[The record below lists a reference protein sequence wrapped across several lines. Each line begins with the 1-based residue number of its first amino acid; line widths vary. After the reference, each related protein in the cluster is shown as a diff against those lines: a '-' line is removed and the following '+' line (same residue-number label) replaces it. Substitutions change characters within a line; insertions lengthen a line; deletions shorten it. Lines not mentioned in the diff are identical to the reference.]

1 MGFMDS
7 YKQLEKLCGDML
19 GEGRVSAYIK
29 EMSDKPRGAYL
40 VSGWEADLK
49 RLRQCRRIRT
59 QIAHEPGCSE
69 TDMCPPEDEKWLD
82 DFYARIMN
90 QTDPLAL
97 YYKYT
102 HPSPK
107 YTKPAAKA
115 VNVCAAESGAVKA
128 PQAQTGMP
136 NGYGHSRTTSEPGRD
151 DGKNSRK
158 DTAVVV
164 LIAIAAVLALLLIEW
179 ISAGRG

>member
-49 RLRQCRRIRT
+49 RLRHCRRIRN
-59 QIAHEPGCSE
+59 QIAHEPDCSE
-69 TDMCPPEDEKWLD
+69 TDMCLPEDAKWLD
-82 DFYARIMN
+82 DFYARIKN

-107 YTKPAAKA
+107 YTKPAAKT
-115 VNVCAAESGAVKA
+115 VNSDADTRPTESGKVLKA
-128 PQAQTGMP
+128 QGQPG
-136 NGYGHSRTTSEPGRD
+136 NEHSPAPSEHGCD
-151 DGKNSRK
+151 DGKKSRK
-158 DTAVVV
+158 DTIVVV

>member
-49 RLRQCRRIRT
+49 RLRHCRRIRN
-59 QIAHEPGCSE
+59 QIAHEPDYSE
-69 TDMCPPEDEKWLD
+69 TDMCLPEDAKWLD
-82 DFYARIMN
+82 DFYARIKN

-107 YTKPAAKA
+107 YTKPAAKT
-115 VNVCAAESGAVKA
+115 VNSDADTRPTESGEAGTA
-128 PQAQTGMP
+128 RGQND
-136 NGYGHSRTTSEPGRD
+136 NGSSRTPSESGRD

>member
-49 RLRQCRRIRT
+49 RLRHCRRIRN

-82 DFYARIMN
+82 DFYARIKN

-97 YYKYT
+97 YYKQT
-102 HPSPK
+102 HPK
-107 YTKPAAKA
+107 
-115 VNVCAAESGAVKA
+115 
-128 PQAQTGMP
+128 
-136 NGYGHSRTTSEPGRD
+136 
-151 DGKNSRK
+151 
-158 DTAVVV
+158 
-164 LIAIAAVLALLLIEW
+164 
-179 ISAGRG
+179 ISYSHN

>member
-1 MGFMDS
+1 MDS

-40 VSGWEADLK
+40 VSGWENDLK
-49 RLRQCRRIRT
+49 RLRHCRRIRNR
-59 QIAHEPGCSE
+59 IAHEPDCSE

-107 YTKPAAKA
+107 YTKPAAKT
-115 VNVCAAESGAVKA
+115 VNTVNSDADTRPTESGAA
-128 PQAQTGMP
+128 GQAQWQ
-136 NGYGHSRTTSEPGRD
+136 NGNEHSTAPSEPGRD

-158 DTAVVV
+158 DTVVV
-164 LIAIAAVLALLLIEW
+164 ALIAIAAVLALLLVEW

>member
-40 VSGWEADLK
+40 VSGWENDLK
-49 RLRQCRRIRT
+49 RLRHCRRIRN
-59 QIAHEPGCSE
+59 QIAHEPDCSE
-69 TDMCPPEDEKWLD
+69 TDMCLPEDAKWLD

-115 VNVCAAESGAVKA
+115 VNSDADTRPTESGEAGTA
-128 PQAQTGMP
+128 RGQND
-136 NGYGHSRTTSEPGRD
+136 NGSSRTPSESGRD

-158 DTAVVV
+158 DTIVVV

>member
-40 VSGWEADLK
+40 VSSWETDLK
-49 RLRQCRRIRT
+49 RLRHCRRIRNR
-59 QIAHEPGCSE
+59 IVHEPDCAE
-69 TDMCPPEDEKWLD
+69 ENMCLPEDVKWLD

-115 VNVCAAESGAVKA
+115 VDAAADPRQTESGKVLEAQGQPGNEHSPA
-128 PQAQTGMP
+128 P
-136 NGYGHSRTTSEPGRD
+136 SESGRD

-158 DTAVVV
+158 DTIVVV

>member
-19 GEGRVSAYIK
+19 GKGRVSAYIK

-40 VSGWEADLK
+40 VSGWENDLK
-49 RLRQCRRIRT
+49 RLRHCRRIRN

-69 TDMCPPEDEKWLD
+69 TDMCLPEDVKWLD
-82 DFYARIMN
+82 DFYARIKN

-107 YTKPAAKA
+107 YTKPTAKT
-115 VNVCAAESGAVKA
+115 VNSDADTRQTESGKVLEAQGQPGNEHSPA
-128 PQAQTGMP
+128 P
-136 NGYGHSRTTSEPGRD
+136 SESGRD

-158 DTAVVV
+158 DTIVVV

>member
-49 RLRQCRRIRT
+49 RLRHCRRIRNR
-59 QIAHEPGCSE
+59 IVHEPGCSE

-97 YYKYT
+97 YYKQT
-102 HPSPK
+102 HPKIS
-107 YTKPAAKA
+107 YSKPAAKP
-115 VNVCAAESGAVKA
+115 VNMRAAESGAVKA

-158 DTAVVV
+158 DTIVVV

>member
-1 MGFMDS
+1 MDS

-49 RLRQCRRIRT
+49 RLRHCRRIRNR
-59 QIAHEPGCSE
+59 IAHEPDCSE

-107 YTKPAAKA
+107 YTKPAAKT
-115 VNVCAAESGAVKA
+115 VNSDADTRQTESGAA
-128 PQAQTGMP
+128 GQAQGQ
-136 NGYGHSRTTSEPGRD
+136 NGNEHSAASSEPGRD

-158 DTAVVV
+158 DTVVV
-164 LIAIAAVLALLLIEW
+164 ALIAIAAVLALLLVEW

>member
-49 RLRQCRRIRT
+49 RLRHCRRIRN

-69 TDMCPPEDEKWLD
+69 EDMCPPEDEKWLD
-82 DFYARIMN
+82 DFYARIKN

-115 VNVCAAESGAVKA
+115 VDAAADTRQTESGKVLEAQGQPGNEHSPA
-128 PQAQTGMP
+128 P
-136 NGYGHSRTTSEPGRD
+136 SEHGCD

-158 DTAVVV
+158 DTIVVV

>member
-40 VSGWEADLK
+40 VSGWENDLK
-49 RLRQCRRIRT
+49 RLRHCRRIRN

-69 TDMCPPEDEKWLD
+69 TDMCLPEDAKWLD

-107 YTKPAAKA
+107 YTKPVDAAA
-115 VNVCAAESGAVKA
+115 DTRPTESGEAGTA
-128 PQAQTGMP
+128 RGQND
-136 NGYGHSRTTSEPGRD
+136 NGSSRTPSEPGRD
-151 DGKNSRK
+151 DGKNGRK

>member
-49 RLRQCRRIRT
+49 RLRHCRRIRN

-69 TDMCPPEDEKWLD
+69 TDMCLPEDANGWTIFMPASRIKPTLWRFIINIRIRPPNIQSPLQRLLILMPIRAKPKA
-82 DFYARIMN
+82 AR
-90 QTDPLAL
+90 
-97 YYKYT
+97 
-102 HPSPK
+102 
-107 YTKPAAKA
+107 
-115 VNVCAAESGAVKA
+115 
-128 PQAQTGMP
+128 
-136 NGYGHSRTTSEPGRD
+136 PGRRA
-151 DGKNSRK
+151 GKTIMGRHARLRSRGAM
-158 DTAVVV
+158 TAKTAERT
-164 LIAIAAVLALLLIEW
+164 LRLLF
-179 ISAGRG
+179 